1 MQKRIL
7 SILLALSLC
16 TALFCVPAAAEHSDD
31 LAVRGAGYS
40 AVLYDST
47 NGLPTSDANAILQS
61 RDGFI
66 WIGSYA
72 GLIRYDGRDFYR
84 YDSSYGI
91 SSVFSLFADSQDRL
105 WIGTNDSGVSVLKD
119 EQFTF
124 YDREEGLRSSSVRSI
139 TEDSEGNILI
149 ATTMGIAYVDTE
161 GTLHTLD
168 VPELNTQYICELVP
182 GADGLIYGVTLSGDF
197 FTIDH
202 LRLSAWY
209 SAESLELGVVNTV
222 YPDPEQPGWVYV
234 GTQSSTIWHL
244 DPKTGTKNAQ
254 KAEIQPGTVVNNL
267 RLIDGR
273 IWVCTVNGIGYL
285 DEKFEYVALSELPM
299 NNSIDHIIADYE
311 GNLWFTST
319 RQGVMKIVQNR
330 FTDLW
335 DLAELEPRVVNATCK
350 CSGDLYVGTDTGL
363 VILNAADRPVE
374 NKLTKLL
381 EGARIRSIR
390 LDSKGRMWICT
401 NSELGLVCFNPK
413 KGKWTT
419 FNSQNGLSSD
429 RPRVILERRDGS
441 IAVATNAGV
450 DIIENGAVVRS
461 YGEQQ
466 GISNTQILT
475 LEESADGRLFLGSDG
490 DGVYVVEQ
498 DETISRLG
506 RDDGLP
512 SEVVLRLKRDP
523 EDENLCWII
532 TSNSIAWMKDG
543 VVTPVHGFPYSN
555 NFDLYFDDDGRL
567 WVLSSNGIYVVRRED
582 MFSGEKID
590 YILYDTKCGLPC
602 SATANSFSHLD
613 EDGTLYISAS
623 TGVSSVN
630 IYNDSEV
637 KEQVR
642 LSVPYVIAD
651 EQYYPVGED
660 ETVTI
665 PAGTKRLSIYPY
677 AFSYSL
683 NNPYVSYY
691 LEGFDDAPQEVSRQ
705 DMGQAV
711 YTNLSGGTYTFHL
724 DLINTMT
731 GKTEQSLAVKV
742 VKEKTVYEQTWFW
755 VLMALLGAAAAAGAV
770 GLYFHRKTQILLK
783 KQQEHKKLIS
793 EMSSV
798 FASCIDLKDPYTN
811 GHSHRVAKYS
821 ALLAKR
827 MGKNEDEVEE
837 IYNTALLHDIGKIA
851 IPDAILNK
859 PGRLNDEEY
868 AIMKSHPQRGYDI
881 LKDVQI
887 DPSLSIGA
895 GYHHERIDGRG
906 YPNGLK
912 GDQIPEIARIIAVA
926 DTFDAMYSTRPYRKR
941 LPLQTVADE
950 IQRSAG
956 TQLSPDVVKVFMEL
970 VKEGAFDNE

>member
-1 MQKRIL
+1 MNKRIL
-7 SILLALSLC
+7 SVLLALSL
-16 TALFCVPAAAEHSDD
+16 ALTLFAVPAAAEGSDE

-91 SSVFSLFADSQDRL
+91 SSVFTLFDDSQDRL
-105 WIGTNDSGVSVLKD
+105 WVGTNDSGVGVLKD

-149 ATTMGIAYVDTE
+149 ATTMGIAWVDSE
-161 GTLHTLD
+161 GALHTLD
-168 VPELNTQYICELVP
+168 DPQINTQYICELVP

-202 LRLSAWY
+202 LRLSAYY
-209 SAESLELGVVNTV
+209 SGASLELGVVNTV

-244 DPKTGTKNAQ
+244 DPQSGKEGAQ
-254 KAEIQPGTVVNNL
+254 MAEIPTATMVNNL
-267 RLIDGR
+267 RLIEGR

-285 DEKFEYVALSELPM
+285 DEQFRYVALEELPM

-311 GNLWFTST
+311 GNLWFTSS
-319 RQGVMKIVQNR
+319 RQGVMKIVENR

-335 DLAELEPRVVNATCK
+335 ELSELEPRVVNTTCK
-350 CSGDLYVGTDTGL
+350 CGSDLYVGTDTGM
-363 VILNAADRPVE
+363 VILDRRNRPVE
-374 NKLTKLL
+374 NKLTKRM
-381 EGARIRSIR
+381 EGVRIRSIR
-390 LDSKGRMWICT
+390 MDSKGRMWICT
-401 NSELGLVCFNPK
+401 NSELGLVCYSPK
-413 KGKWTT
+413 KGKWTS

-429 RPRVILERRDGS
+429 RPRVILERQDGS
-441 IAVATNAGV
+441 IAVATNMGV
-450 DIIENGAVVRS
+450 DIIEDGAVVRT
-461 YGEQQ
+461 YGEAQ
-466 GISNTQILT
+466 GVSNTQILT
-475 LEESADGRLFLGSDG
+475 LEESADGKLFLGSDG
-490 DGVYVVEQ
+490 DGIYVVDQ
-498 DETISRLG
+498 NGSLSRLG
-506 RDDGLP
+506 REDGLP

-523 EDENLCWII
+523 EDENVFWII

-543 VVTPVHGFPYSN
+543 VITPVRGFPYSN

-567 WVLSSNGIYVVRRED
+567 WVLASNGIYVVRRED
-582 MFSGEKID
+582 MFSGEKLD
-590 YILYDTKCGLPC
+590 YILYDTNCGLPC
-602 SATANSFSHLD
+602 SATANSYSHLD
-613 EDGTLYISAS
+613 EDGTLYLSAS

-637 KEQVR
+637 QNNVR
-642 LSVPYVIAD
+642 LAVPFVTAD
-651 EQYYPVGED
+651 EQYLPVGED
-660 ETVTI
+660 QTVTI
-665 PAGTKRLSIYPY
+665 PADTKRLSIYPY
-677 AFSYSL
+677 AFSYAL

-691 LEGFDDAPQEVSRQ
+691 LEGFDDAPLEVTRQ

-731 GKTEQSLAVKV
+731 GKSEQSVAVRV
-742 VKEKTVYEQTWFW
+742 VKEKTVYEQVWFW
-755 VLMALLGAAAAAGAV
+755 VLVAALCAAAAAGGMA
-770 GLYFHRKTQILLK
+770 LYFHRKTQLLLK
-783 KQQEHKKLIS
+783 KQQEHKELIS

-821 ALLAKR
+821 ALLAER
-827 MGKNEDEVEE
+827 LGKSGDEVEQ

-881 LKDVQI
+881 LKDVKI

-895 GYHHERIDGRG
+895 GYHHERLDGRG
-906 YPNGLK
+906 YPRGLK
-912 GDQIPEIARIIAVA
+912 GSEIPEIARIIAVA

-941 LPLQTVADE
+941 LPLETVAAE

-970 VKEGAFDNE
+970 VEEGAFDNE